1 MKLVNLIKVGLVSGL
16 IVFSVGGYAEKKEKV
31 SKVKNK
37 KGKTEM
43 KEMKEVKE
51 VKTTSSG
58 LQYVIHVKGTGE
70 RAKAG
75 DLVSVHYKGYFTN
88 GEVFDSSFDRGE
100 PIEFELGRGQVI
112 AGWDELIQL
121 LNVGDSATALLPSA
135 IAYGKD
141 GAGSIPANT
150 DLKFDVKLMGIR
162 ELKMP
167 EKYNIEGINPITTPS
182 GLKLYIIENGN
193 GKKPAK
199 ITKGLIDYSGYLE
212 DGTLF
217 DSSVLRGKPLYIPIG
232 AGMVIR
238 GWDEGLQLVEEG
250 CKFRL
255 EIPAALGYGDRDM
268 GIIPPNSNLIFDIH
282 VLEFRNPEDKKAE

>member
-1 MKLVNLIKVGLVSGL
+1 MKLVNLVKVGLVSGL
-16 IVFSVGGYAEKKEKV
+16 IVFSVGGYAASKEKV

-37 KGKTEM
+37 KVKTEM
-43 KEMKEVKE
+43 KEKE

-58 LQYVIHVKGTGE
+58 LQYVIHEKGTGE

-100 PIEFELGRGQVI
+100 PIEFELGKGQVI

-121 LNVGDSATALLPSA
+121 LNVGDSVTALLPSS
-135 IAYGKD
+135 IAYGKE
-141 GAGSIPANT
+141 GIGPIPGNT

-167 EKYNIEGINPITTPS
+167 EKYNIDGIEPITTAS
-182 GLKLYIIENGN
+182 GLKLYIIEKGN
-193 GKKPAK
+193 GKKPAN

-217 DSSVLRGKPLYIPIG
+217 DSSILRGKPLYIPIG

-238 GWDEGLQLVEEG
+238 GWDEGLQLVDEG

-255 EIPAALGYGDRDM
+255 EIPAALGYGDKDM
-268 GIIPPNSNLIFDIH
+268 GVIPPNSNLIFDIH